1 MSIGPTTIDRT
12 GERPCLPTGV
22 LLAVA
27 RRLAEGRPPTLRQRV
42 VAAIANLRQKIA
54 R

>member
-1 MSIGPTTIDRT
+1 MSIGPTIIDRT

-42 VAAIANLRQKIA
+42 ITAIASLRHKLA